1 MAWPF
6 LSYTI
11 SLVRALARLPFAV
24 VPLNLGP
31 AGLLL
36 LYGLI
41 LGLSLAGRLPAER
54 RLVVAEWLRP
64 WLTTRLVLGGGGLA
78 AVLVLAWG
86 LSQPDSRLH
95 VAFLDVGQGDA
106 ILIQTPRGRQ
116 ILVDGGLYPSRLN
129 DRLGRQMPF
138 WDRTLDLVVAT
149 HPDADHI
156 TGLPG
161 VFDRYRVDRL
171 VTDGAPADDNPTYQ
185 ALLEAAAAG
194 GTGLQPAQA
203 GAVFVVDGVRLAVVH
218 PGATRDPEN
227 RNENSVSLHLTYGHF
242 SLLLTGDGES
252 EAERAMV
259 AVGRP
264 LTALVFKAGHHGS
277 RTSSN
282 AFFLAAVRP
291 RYVVVSAGADNR
303 FGHPHPEVLQR
314 ATAAGAAV
322 LRTDE
327 LGTIELITDG
337 RRLWWRAH

>member
-41 LGLSLAGRLPAER
+41 LGLSLAGRLPPER
-54 RLVVAEWLRP
+54 RLAIGAWLRP
-64 WLTTRLVLGGGGLA
+64 WLTTRLALGASSLA

-86 LSQPDSRLH
+86 LSQPDGHLH

-171 VTDGAPADDNPTYQ
+171 VTDGAPAEDNPTYQ
-185 ALLEAAAAG
+185 TLLEVPAAAG
-194 GTGLQPAQA
+194 TTLHTAQV
-203 GAVFVVDGVRLAVVH
+203 GEVLLVDGVRLALVH
-218 PGATRDPEN
+218 PGATRDPDN
-227 RNENSVSLHLTYGHF
+227 RNEN
-242 SLLLTGDGES
+242 
-252 EAERAMV
+252 
-259 AVGRP
+259 
-264 LTALVFKAGHHGS
+264 
-277 RTSSN
+277 
-282 AFFLAAVRP
+282 
-291 RYVVVSAGADNR
+291 
-303 FGHPHPEVLQR
+303 
-314 ATAAGAAV
+314 
-322 LRTDE
+322 
-327 LGTIELITDG
+327 
-337 RRLWWRAH
+337 